1 MKIGW
6 IQKNRAGAG
15 AAAKRGSRYAWG
27 TGCAATGPGRGFSQG
42 PGEKNGHP
50 LFPRMDLL
58 KTAVPL
64 QPAGRF
70 PDGRFPQADRPLFTE
85 GRFPVRND
93 FIKEIHD
100 GKSNLNYLRR
110 DGKRSSKAA

>member
-1 MKIGW
+1 MQIDVGGK
-6 IQKNRAGAG
+6 KDHEDRLDSEESAGAG

-27 TGCAATGPGRGFSQG
+27 AGCAATGPGRGFSQG

-70 PDGRFPQADRPLFTE
+70 PDA
-85 GRFPVRND
+85 PV
-93 FIKEIHD
+93 
-100 GKSNLNYLRR
+100 ST
-110 DGKRSSKAA
+110 S